1 MSYFSHVI
9 VKHKSSDVESSR
21 KYFVSD
27 ECEFK
32 RLCPNV
38 LRYNCVTRFHSLRS
52 GIRGREKSAVRFAD
66 LSTTV
71 AADAGSAFVISSES
85 RAADKKVVATWR
97 ATHHAP
103 EFLGEMLP
111 MDGVIHGG
119 GCSLGGRRWVD
130 TGWLR
135 RRRHHGMNECPVYP
149 SAPLSATTVSRDSS

>member
-1 MSYFSHVI
+1 MYYDTIASRGSIRCDREFAD
-9 VKHKSSDVESSR
+9 VKSQLS
-21 KYFVSD
+21 
-27 ECEFK
+27 
-32 RLCPNV
+32 V
-38 LRYNCVTRFHSLRS
+38 L
-52 GIRGREKSAVRFAD
+52 SAVPD

-71 AADAGSAFVISSES
+71 AADAGSAFEISLEF
-85 RAADKKVVATWR
+85 RVADKKVAATWR